1 MIGAVAPA
9 AVLFDLDD
17 TLIDYSGNVEAC
29 WDAACARVAAAGLD
43 PAAVARAIHAVREW
57 FWGDPV
63 RHARERVDM
72 IGAWTKIAAQA
83 LGRVG
88 HPSELLARAIAT
100 DFAARRMATTVLF
113 DDALPCLRMLAA
125 RGVPLGLVTNG
136 DAGMQREKLARFDL
150 TPQFAV
156 IVIEGE
162 FGTGKPDAAVYRHA
176 LAALGTRA
184 DATIMV
190 GDNFGWDVA
199 GANAAGL
206 AGVWLDRAGRGLPKD
221 AAPAR
226 AIRSLAELVY

>member
-1 MIGAVAPA
+1 VSVGAAPA

-17 TLIDYSGNVEAC
+17 TLIDYSGNVETC
-29 WDAACARVAAAGLD
+29 WDAACARVASAGVD

-57 FWGDPV
+57 FWSDPV
-63 RHARERVDM
+63 RHRRERVDM

-83 LGRVG
+83 LERVG
-88 HPSELLARAIAT
+88 HSSEVLARAIAT

-113 DDALPCLRMLAA
+113 DDALPCLRALAA
-125 RGVPLGLVTNG
+125 RGIPLGLVTNG

-150 TPQFAV
+150 APHFAV

-162 FGTGKPDAAVYRHA
+162 LGAGKPDAAVYRHA
-176 LAALGTRA
+176 LGTLGTRA
-184 DATIMV
+184 EATVMV

-206 AGVWLDRAGRGLPKD
+206 VGVYLDRAGRGLPKD
-221 AAPAR
+221 QGPAR
-226 AIRSLAELVY
+226 VIRSLAELL

>member
-1 MIGAVAPA
+1 VSVGATPD

-29 WDAACARVAAAGLD
+29 WDAACARVASARLD
-43 PAAVARAIHAVREW
+43 PVAVARAIHAVREW
-57 FWGDPV
+57 FWSDPV
-63 RHARERVDM
+63 RHRRERVDM

-83 LGRVG
+83 LERVG

-100 DFAARRMATTVLF
+100 EFAARRMATTVLF
-113 DDALPCLRMLAA
+113 DDALPCLRALAT

-150 TPQFAV
+150 APHFAV

-162 FGTGKPDAAVYRHA
+162 FGAGKPDAAVYHHA
-176 LAALGTRA
+176 LAALGTRG
-184 DATIMV
+184 DATMMV

-199 GANAAGL
+199 GATAAGL

-226 AIRSLAELVY
+226 VIRSLAELVY